1 MVSLPAILTPHQ
13 VTARPLEGEG
23 AYGPIYAPERQLR
36 RVRVEGGNRL
46 VRNREGAEV
55 VSTARLFTRPEHGPL
70 PPGSL
75 VLIHASTP
83 LERWAEVI
91 SVRHEHTPPA
101 PEHYDH
107 ALT

>member
-1 MVSLPAILTPHQ
+1 MTTLPAILTPHS
-13 VTARPLEGEG
+13 VTARPLTGEG
-23 AYGPIYAPERQLR
+23 GHGPIYGPDRQLS

-46 VRNREGAEV
+46 VRNSAGAEV

-75 VLIHASTP
+75 VLIHAGTP

-91 SVRHEHTPPA
+91 SVAHQYTPPA

-107 ALT
+107 SLT

>member
-1 MVSLPAILTPHQ
+1 MVTIPAILTPHQ
-13 VTARPLEGEG
+13 VTARPFEGESG
-23 AYGPIYAPERQLR
+23 YGPVYGPEQQLR

-46 VRNREGAEV
+46 VRSRDGAET
-55 VSTARLFTRPEHGPL
+55 VSTARLLTRPEHGPL
-70 PPGSL
+70 PPGSQ
-75 VLIHASTP
+75 VLIHAGTP

-91 SVRHEHTPPA
+91 SVAHYYTPPA

>member
-1 MVSLPAILTPHQ
+1 MVNIPAILTPHT
-13 VTARPLEGEG
+13 VTVKPMEGEG
-23 AYGPIYAPERQLR
+23 AYGPVHGPERTLT

-46 VRNREGAEV
+46 VRDKTGAEV
-55 VSTARLFTRPEHGPL
+55 LSTARLFTRPEHGPV

-75 VLIHASTP
+75 VLIEAGTP
-83 LERWAEVI
+83 MERWAEVI

-107 ALT
+107 HLT